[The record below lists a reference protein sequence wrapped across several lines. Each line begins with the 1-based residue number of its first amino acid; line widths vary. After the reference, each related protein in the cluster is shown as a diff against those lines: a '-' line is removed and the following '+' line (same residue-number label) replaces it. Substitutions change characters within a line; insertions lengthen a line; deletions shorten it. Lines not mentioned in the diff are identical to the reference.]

1 MAKLLI
7 LSIVPKLIFG
17 FIVILVII
25 RLLEKRNLSQLTPG
39 DIIYFMVFGGIL
51 EESLYD
57 NKVKFW
63 HVLLALIIWGLII
76 YLFEL
81 IISKSRIARKW
92 FRGDTDILI
101 SNGEISQKCLKNNK
115 LEIDQ
120 ILSIAREKNIFDL
133 SDIKNMYIES
143 DGGFTIEPY
152 TYQYPLIENAYTIYP
167 LIENETIN
175 KQNLKKINKDE
186 TWLYKQLAREEV
198 YKIKDVFYA
207 DWSEYRGMY
216 ILKLF
221 Y

>member
-1 MAKLLI
+1 MLI
-7 LSIVPKLIFG
+7 LSIVPKLVFG
-17 FIVILVII
+17 FIIILIII
-25 RLLEKRNLSQLTPG
+25 RLLGKRNLSQLTPG
-39 DIIYFMVFGGIL
+39 DIVYFMVFGGIL

-57 NKVKFW
+57 NRVKFW
-63 HVLLALIIWGLII
+63 HVLLGLALWGLII

-101 SNGEISQKCLKNNK
+101 SNGDVSYTRLKHNR

-152 TYQYPLIENAYTIYP
+152 TYQYPLIENDYP
-167 LIENETIN
+167 VYELIKNETVDYE
-175 KQNLKKINKDE
+175 NLKKINKSE
-186 TWLYKQLAREEV
+186 AWLYNQLAKKNIH
-198 YKIKDVFYA
+198 KINTVFYA
-207 DWSEYRGMY
+207 DWSEYRGIY
-216 ILKLF
+216 ILRFSNLKK
-221 Y
+221 